1 MLPAVGFAASEDST
15 VERAPSMQTEYAP
28 SFPSSEPAP
37 QPVMAHVLFADI
49 VGYSKLTADEQSR
62 VLHRL
67 QHLVRNTAEFRR
79 AQTDE
84 GFVRNPTGDGM
95 ALVFF
100 DETFAPVRCALELAA
115 ALRGSN
121 IGVRVGLHSG
131 MVYRVN
137 DINGKPNVVGE
148 AINTAQRVMDC
159 GDAGHILVSATQAQF
174 LSSISPWKAHLSD
187 LGWAKVKHGVMVHL
201 FNLTKDGL
209 GNAAVPVKLAEVAPN
224 DIPLTVP
231 LVGEPAGARPPPKT
245 VDLSVAILYKRGA
258 VDDETLLKVLDEG
271 LRRAGCKVFI
281 DLQIKIGLDWAQKIE
296 HELRKAD
303 AVIPLLS
310 PSSVESEMLGLELQ
324 IAQDAAQTGQ
334 GKPRLL
340 PVRVN
345 WDGPLPPNMA
355 TIMDRYQY
363 ALWRG
368 PEHNE
373 AILAEVLEALDR
385 PADEEPPV
393 RKRQLE
399 APGGAVP
406 LDSRFYIERQSDDLF
421 LSCLRRRDSIVL
433 VEGAR
438 QMGKTSLLS
447 RGLQQARKSGDAVVF
462 TDFQKLNTAD
472 MNSIDSFYKT
482 LGTAVADQL
491 DLTVYPEDVW
501 RAVRGPNQN
510 FERYLRSEV
519 LGKVSGNLVWGMD
532 EVDRLFTC
540 PFGSEVF
547 GLFRSWHNAR
557 ATDPAGP
564 WIRLTQVIAYATE
577 AHLFIT
583 DLNQSPFNV
592 GTRIQMRDFTL
603 AETTTAHRSYGEPL
617 KNRSDLES
625 FHRLLGG
632 QPYLVRRG
640 LHELATLSIS
650 WEELVSKASDADG
663 PFGDHLR
670 RFLVLLSSDEPLLAA
685 VREFLAQKKLPA
697 PKLFQR
703 LRAAGLLRV
712 EQPGSAEFRCEIY
725 ESYLRRSLL

>member
-1 MLPAVGFAASEDST
+1 
-15 VERAPSMQTEYAP
+15 MQTEFAT
-28 SFPSSEPAP
+28 SFPSTEPAP
-37 QPVMAHVLFADI
+37 EPVMAHVLFADI
-49 VGYSKLTADEQSR
+49 VGYSRLTADEQSR

-67 QHLVRNTAEFRR
+67 QHLVRNTAEFQR
-79 AQTDE
+79 AQADE

-100 DETFAPVRCALELAA
+100 DETFAPVRCALELAT
-115 ALRGSN
+115 ALKGSD

-131 MVYRVN
+131 MVYRVK

-174 LSSISPWKAHLSD
+174 LGSIGTWNAHLSD
-187 LGWAKVKHGVMVHL
+187 LGWTKVKHGVMVHL
-201 FNLTKDGL
+201 FNLTRDGV
-209 GNAAVPVKLAEVAPN
+209 GNPSVPRKLAEVSREM
-224 DIPLTVP
+224 IPSMSQPSL
-231 LVGEPAGARPPPKT
+231 GQPARDLAPPKNLE
-245 VDLSVAILYKRGA
+245 VSVAILYKRGVA
-258 VDDETLLKVLDEG
+258 DDECLLRVLDEG

-296 HELRKAD
+296 QELRKAD

-324 IAQDAAQTGQ
+324 IAEDAAHGGQ
-334 GKPRLL
+334 GRPRLL

-345 WDGPLPPNMA
+345 WDGPLPPQVA
-355 TIMDRYQY
+355 TILDRYQY

-373 AILAEVLEALDR
+373 AIVAELLEALAR
-385 PADEEPPV
+385 PADEEPRV
-393 RKRQLE
+393 RTRQLE

-421 LSCLRRRDSIVL
+421 LSALRRRDSIVL

-447 RGLQQARKSGDAVVF
+447 RGLQQARKSGDGVVF

-472 MNSIDSFYKT
+472 MSSIDSFYKT

-564 WIRLTQVIAYATE
+564 WGRLTQVIAYATE

-603 AETTTAHRSYGEPL
+603 AETTAANRSYGEPL
-617 KNRSDLES
+617 KHRDDLES

-640 LHELATLSIS
+640 LHELATASFT
-650 WEELVSKASDADG
+650 WPELVSKASEADG

-670 RFLVLLSSDEPLLAA
+670 RFLVLLSCDESLLAA
-685 VREFLAQKKLPA
+685 VREYLALNKLPA

-712 EQPGSAEFRCEIY
+712 DQAGVAEFRCEIY
-725 ESYLRRSLL
+725 ERYLRRSLL